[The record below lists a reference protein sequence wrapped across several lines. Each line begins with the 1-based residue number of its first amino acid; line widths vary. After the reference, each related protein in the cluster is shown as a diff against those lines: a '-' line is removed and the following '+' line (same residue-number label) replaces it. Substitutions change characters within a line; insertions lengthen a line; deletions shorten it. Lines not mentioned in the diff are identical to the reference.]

1 VFSARIYKSCAFAC
15 GRPAGAGTVPIGS
28 AGQFRVA
35 IYHFQAKVI
44 SRQQGRG
51 IVAAA
56 AYRAGE
62 CLFDEELGRSQNFL
76 AKEGV
81 IHREIILPEG
91 APRRWLDRET
101 LWNEVAAGE
110 VRRDG
115 EQRRSQLA
123 REVEIALPRE
133 LSQAEAVRLAQ
144 DFVREQFVARGMV
157 ADLNV
162 HWGTASDGQVQP
174 HAHVLLTMRGIDPM
188 GHRRP
193 EKVLERTHD
202 RRANRRR
209 DPERGAGRAPHVA
222 GDPDPDAGAGGRPDR
237 GHHRSPG
244 GDPGDAAGD
253 HDPAGHHR
261 AAARLARLTA
271 AARLR
276 LGLQRRAGMAP
287 LSEQAGFG
295 LKERAWNDRALVG
308 LWRERWA
315 EMANARLCEL
325 GHDVRIDHRSHA
337 ARGLELVPQNKVGP
351 AASRRARDGH
361 EGDRT
366 EEHRAIARRNG
377 ERLLA
382 EPGLALQALTEGQ
395 STFTRADLA
404 RLVHRQSDGAAQFDA
419 VMAAVEAAPELVR
432 VGEDGR
438 GRVRFSTT
446 EMVEVEQHMVAAAA
460 ALNRRTTHRV
470 GDKRRLSAPD
480 GDRLGEEQ
488 RLAYLHVTR
497 SRDLAVVV
505 GIAGGGKSTMLG
517 VARAA
522 WEGQGYQVRGAA
534 LSGIAAEGLEGSAG
548 IVSRTIAS
556 WEYAWDA
563 GKEGLTAR
571 DVLVVDEAGMV
582 GSRQLGRL
590 LRRVQVAGAKVVLV
604 GDAEQLQAIEAGAAF
619 RAVAERVG
627 AFAITEPRRSP
638 VPWMREA
645 TKELASARTDLALNR
660 YTAAGMVHRHATRED
675 ASPAVIAGWD
685 AARRQSPQHSH
696 IIFAHER
703 VDVRALN
710 EGARAVRRAAGELG
724 PDHTLQT
731 ELGLRVF
738 AEGDRVY
745 FLRNERGLGVKNGT
759 LGTVERI
766 DRTGPG
772 SGDAR
777 LAVRLD
783 AADGPGQ
790 GRLVEVDLAA
800 YADLDHGYA
809 ATIHRN
815 QGATVDQ
822 AHVLATPGMD
832 RHLTYVALSR
842 HRHAVHLHWSE
853 DDFGERLPAVLGRER
868 AKDTTLDYGAAEPDP
883 VVAYAERRA
892 LAPRMPDSEIIVPP
906 ALAAGQEPA
915 AEGYDIAEIREVL
928 RDITPVRRPR
938 DPVVGSPADEA
949 LATGATTPL
958 PETPPAPR
966 VVPHPERSVSDVI
979 ARLGGLLSEAP
990 ASAAPPRPDN
1000 MAERI
1005 RRFEERLAKES
1016 AAARALPAPWPWMQ
1030 VLTEARPPAPML
1042 AAIPYQPVAAEE
1054 VAAAVDADAGVR
1066 RSRGDLDCTLQWAYR
1081 DPAQAKTQL
1090 TALETE
1096 VGAAA
1101 VAGRL
1106 AEKPGLLGKL
1116 RGKEWLASANSA
1128 IERMLAKSAVP
1139 RIGEQLG
1146 KQREAERNAADA
1158 YWWPLEER
1166 RRREAVE
1173 VPGLSGRALAALEAV
1188 SQAGAAPGRVGLQP
1202 WDHRAPQPDEI
1213 AWAAQIAPVWT
1224 AIKADAGLHGELQR
1238 FAQAAEQRLPLRR
1251 ADRPKEVLS
1260 GPAAAVRT
1268 YADTLWSA
1276 ESLCVQHPAFQ
1287 AYVAAEPERQARA
1300 AREAEERQRQ
1310 AAHEALAP
1318 ARKRVLEKRMRVWWR
1333 TNHPH
1338 ARLSDYG
1345 FDALR
1350 TKAEAEL
1357 CAEIAKMPVAEL
1369 QQAAAKLEQADRIA
1383 VARTPAPRPGPSPS
1397 PF

>member
-1 VFSARIYKSCAFAC
+1 M
-15 GRPAGAGTVPIGS
+15 PAGST
-28 AGQFRVA
+28 GQLRVA

-56 AYRAGE
+56 AYRAAE

-76 AKEGV
+76 AKAGV
-81 IHREIILPEG
+81 VHSEIILSAD
-91 APRRWLDRET
+91 APSRWLDRET

-123 REVEIALPRE
+123 REIEIALPRE

-162 HWGTASDGQVQP
+162 HWGTASDGEAQP
-174 HAHVLLTMRGIDPM
+174 HAHVLLTMRGIDPT
-188 GHRRP
+188 GRRRP
-193 EKVLERTHD
+193 EKVHD
-202 RRANRRR
+202 RRASRRR

-222 GDPDPDAGAGGRPDR
+222 GDPDADAGAGGRSDR
-237 GHHRSPG
+237 GHHRGPG

-253 HDPAGHHR
+253 PDPAGRHR
-261 AAARLARLTA
+261 EAARLARLIA

-276 LGLQRRAGMAP
+276 SGLQRRAGMA
-287 LSEQAGFG
+287 LASEQAGFG

-315 EMANARLCEL
+315 EMANARLAEL

-337 ARGLELVPQNKVGP
+337 ARGLDLAPQNKVGP
-351 AASRRARDGH
+351 AAARRARAGQ
-361 EGDRT
+361 EGERT
-366 EEHRAIARRNG
+366 AEHRAIARRNG

-382 EPGLALQALTEGQ
+382 EPGLALQALTQGQ

-404 RLVHRQSDGAAQFDA
+404 RLVHRQSDGAAQFAA
-419 VMAAVEAAPELVR
+419 VMAAVEASPELVR

-438 GRVRFSTT
+438 GRARFSTA
-446 EMVEVEQHMVAAAA
+446 EMVEVEQRMIAAAV

-470 GDKRRLSAPD
+470 GEGRRLSALD
-480 GDRLGEEQ
+480 GGGLGEEQ

-517 VARAA
+517 AARSA

-548 IVSRTIAS
+548 IASRTIAS
-556 WEYAWDA
+556 WEHAWDA
-563 GKEGLTAR
+563 GQEGLTAR

-590 LRRVQVAGAKVVLV
+590 LRRVQEAGAKLVLV

-627 AFAITEPRRSP
+627 AFAITEPRRQREG
-638 VPWMREA
+638 WQREA
-645 TKELASARTDLALNR
+645 TKELATARTDLALSR
-660 YTAAGMVHRHATRED
+660 YTAAGMVHRHDTRK
-675 ASPAVIAGWD
+675 AAQAAAIAGWD
-685 AARRQSPQHSH
+685 RARRENPRHNQ
-696 IIFAHER
+696 ILFAHEKA
-703 VDVRALN
+703 DVRVLN
-710 EGARAVRRAAGELG
+710 EAARVVRRTAGELG
-724 PDHTLQT
+724 PDHQVQT
-731 ELGLRVF
+731 ELGLRAF

-766 DRTGPG
+766 ERTGPG
-772 SGDAR
+772 PGDAR

-809 ATIHRN
+809 ATIHKN
-815 QGATVDQ
+815 QGATVGQ

-842 HRHAVHLHWSE
+842 HRHGVHLHWGE
-853 DDFGERLPAVLGRER
+853 DDFGGRLPAVLGRER
-868 AKDTTLDYGAAEPDP
+868 AKDTTLDYGAPELDP
-883 VVAYAERRA
+883 VAAYAERRA
-892 LAPRMPDSEIIVPP
+892 LVPRMPDSAIIVLP
-906 ALAAGQEPA
+906 ALAAAQEPA
-915 AEGYDIAEIREVL
+915 ADGYDLDAIREVL

-938 DPVVGSPADEA
+938 DHVVGNPAEA
-949 LATGATTPL
+949 RAADAPTPL
-958 PETPPAPR
+958 PEAPPAPQA
-966 VVPHPERSVSDVI
+966 VPRPDRLASDVL
-979 ARLGGLLSEAP
+979 AALGQPRPEAP
-990 ASAAPPRPDN
+990 ASAEPWWPDD
-1000 MAERI
+1000 MAARL
-1005 RRFEERLAKES
+1005 RRFEERLAKER
-1016 AAARALPAPWPWMQ
+1016 AARPQPAPWPWDR
-1030 VLTEARPPAPML
+1030 VPAEAGPPAPML
-1042 AAIPYQPVAAEE
+1042 PAVPYQPVTAEA
-1054 VAAAVDADAGVR
+1054 VAAAVDADADVR
-1066 RSRGDLDCTLQWAYR
+1066 QSRDSLDYTLQQAYR
-1081 DPAQAKTQL
+1081 DPAQAKAQL
-1090 TALETE
+1090 ASLEQE
-1096 VGAAA
+1096 VGTAA
-1101 VAGRL
+1101 VADRL
-1106 AEKPGLLGKL
+1106 AEKPGLLGRL
-1116 RGKEWLASANSA
+1116 RGRAWLTSVDTEV
-1128 IERMLAKSAVP
+1128 ERILAKDAVLH
-1139 RIGEQLG
+1139 IGDQLA
-1146 KQREAERNAADA
+1146 KQREAERKAADA
-1158 YWWPLEER
+1158 FWRPLEER

-1173 VPGLSGRALAALEAV
+1173 VPGLSGKALAVLEAV
-1188 SQAGAAPGRVGLQP
+1188 SQAGAAPGRFGLAP
-1202 WDHRAPQPDEI
+1202 WDDRAPRPDEI
-1213 AWAAQIAPVWT
+1213 GWAARVAPVWT
-1224 AIKADAGLHGELQR
+1224 AIKADVALHGELQR
-1238 FAQAAEQRLPLRR
+1238 FARAAGQRLPIRR
-1251 ADRPKEVLS
+1251 ADRPEEVLS
-1260 GPAAAVRT
+1260 GSAAAVQT
-1268 YADTLWSA
+1268 YADTVWSA
-1276 ESLCVQHPAFQ
+1276 EYLCAQHRGFQ

-1300 AREAEERQRQ
+1300 AQEAQERRRQ
-1310 AAHEALAP
+1310 AEHEALAP
-1318 ARKRVLEKRMRVWWR
+1318 ARDRVLQERMRVWR
-1333 TNHPH
+1333 KANHPH
-1338 ARLSDYG
+1338 ARLSDHG

-1350 TKAEAEL
+1350 TKAEAVL
-1357 CAEIAKMPVAEL
+1357 RAEVAAMPAAEL
-1369 QQAAAKLEQADRIA
+1369 RQAAAKLEQADRTA
-1383 VARTPAPRPGPSPS
+1383 AARKPAPQPGRSPS